1 MTHTPQDDDQRGSA
15 TPSPDPAI
23 RTGGAAAGNG
33 ENTPQPQRKSEL
45 LVVTGMSGAGRST
58 AANALEDQ
66 GWYVVDNL
74 PPQMLQTLADL
85 VARTPEAIPRLAVVI
100 DVRGKALFNDMKET
114 LAALETSGV
123 DFSVLFLEA
132 SDEVLVARYEH
143 QRRPHPLQAGGR
155 ILDGIGAERDLLRDL
170 RESADIVLDTSS
182 YNVHALSKAVADLYT
197 TDGPVVLRLTVM
209 SFGFKYGV
217 PADANYVA
225 DVRFIPNPHWVP
237 ALRPRTGK
245 DIEVRDYVF
254 KSEGAQSFVER
265 FTSML
270 EPVFEGYRAENKHY
284 ATIAIGCTG
293 GKHRSVA
300 VTEEVAR
307 RLSKLPRVTVN
318 VEHRDIGRE

>member
-1 MTHTPQDDDQRGSA
+1 MTENTHS
-15 TPSPDPAI
+15 TPSQDQARPERP
-23 RTGGAAAGNG
+23 RTA
-33 ENTPQPQRKSEL
+33 EL
-45 LVVTGMSGAGRST
+45 LVVTGLSGAGRST

-74 PPQMLQTLADL
+74 PPQMLQTLAD
-85 VARTPEAIPRLAVVI
+85 VVSRSPEAIPRLAVVI
-100 DVRGKALFNDMKET
+100 DVRGKALFDDMQDT
-114 LAALETSGV
+114 LSALEANGV
-123 DFSVLFLEA
+123 EFSILFLEA

-155 ILDGIGAERDLLRDL
+155 ILDGIAAERRLLSAL
-170 RESADIVLDTSS
+170 RESADVVLDTSS
-182 YNVHALSKAVADLYT
+182 FNVHGLSKAVADLYST
-197 TDGPVVLRLTVM
+197 NGPVVLRLTVM

-237 ALRPRTGK
+237 ALRPRTGRDK
-245 DIEVRDYVF
+245 EVRDYVF
-254 KSEGAQSFVER
+254 QGDGARTFVER

-270 EPVFEGYRAENKHY
+270 EPVFEGYRTENKHY

-300 VTEEVAR
+300 MTEEVAK
-307 RLSKLPRVTVN
+307 RLSKLPRVVVN
-318 VEHRDIGRE
+318 VEHRDVGRE

>member
-1 MTHTPQDDDQRGSA
+1 MT
-15 TPSPDPAI
+15 
-23 RTGGAAAGNG
+23 
-33 ENTPQPQRKSEL
+33 ENTHSTPGQDQARPERPRTAEL
-45 LVVTGMSGAGRST
+45 LVVTGLSGAGRST

-74 PPQMLQTLADL
+74 PPQMLQTLAD
-85 VARTPEAIPRLAVVI
+85 VVSRSPEAIPRLAVVI
-100 DVRGKALFNDMKET
+100 DVRGKALFDDMQDT
-114 LAALETSGV
+114 LSALEANGV
-123 DFSVLFLEA
+123 EFSILFLEA

-155 ILDGIGAERDLLRDL
+155 ILDGIAAERRLLSAL
-170 RESADIVLDTSS
+170 RESADVVLDTSS
-182 YNVHALSKAVADLYT
+182 FNVHGLSKAVADLYST
-197 TDGPVVLRLTVM
+197 NGPVVLRLTVM

-237 ALRPRTGK
+237 ALRPRTGRDK
-245 DIEVRDYVF
+245 EVRDYVF
-254 KSEGAQSFVER
+254 QGDGARMFVER

-270 EPVFEGYRAENKHY
+270 EPVFEGYRTENKHY

-300 VTEEVAR
+300 MTEEVAK
-307 RLSKLPRVTVN
+307 RLSKLPRVVVN
-318 VEHRDIGRE
+318 VEHRDVGRE